1 MVCKYSTAQFKLD
14 QVHVQQNTPQH
25 TSHSTHVHA
34 CVCMKNWWYI
44 KSTHVY
50 MHKMCALW
58 AHVLAKYVHAKLLCI
73 VCITILSQEQWY
85 KFHKHARILRS
96 DLCHVTDDN
105 ATSLPILKA
114 GLSNFYIVSCIQYIL
129 GIGINLLYTHT
140 GIYLRISNGNWYKTH
155 LQINSTGVS

>member
-1 MVCKYSTAQFKLD
+1 MCSKTRHNTLRILHMCMHVCAWKTDGISRALMYT
-14 QVHVQQNTPQH
+14 
-25 TSHSTHVHA
+25 
-34 CVCMKNWWYI
+34 W
-44 KSTHVY
+44 Y

-96 DLCHVTDDN
+96 DLYHDTDDN

-114 GLSNFYIVSCIQYIL
+114 GLSNFHIVSCIQYIL

-155 LQINSTGVS
+155 LKLTLQELDN